1 MKMDTSRLLI
11 VTAADETFVPLLKGL
26 VESLHRH
33 GTPQR
38 GHFACLDVGLA
49 AGSRDWLRGYTDR
62 VVNPEWDIPLDDAL
76 AIAKPHLRAITARP
90 FLPRYFPGYDIYL
103 WMDADTWVQ
112 EWYAIDW
119 YAAAA
124 ADGRLAIAAEV
135 DRSYQ
140 QPVDVWK
147 WRMERLFAYYG
158 ETAAKLLYAQQYYN
172 SGVFALRADAP
183 HWEIWASGLRR
194 GVDATN
200 GTLCTDQTALN
211 YMIWSKQLP
220 THPLPAVCN
229 WMCHLAKPIY
239 VPQTGRFHEPF
250 LPHQAIGIMH
260 LAHDSKDHTFET
272 RDDKGHSIRSNL
284 RFSPDRK
291 SAASPK

>member
-1 MKMDTSRLLI
+1 MDTSRLLI

-135 DRSYQ
+135 DRSYR

-158 ETAAKLLYAQQYYN
+158 ETAAKLLICGAVLQFRR
-172 SGVFALRADAP
+172 VCVARRCAALGDLGKRT
-183 HWEIWASGLRR
+183 STRR
-194 GVDATN
+194 GRYQRNAMHRSDSPE
-200 GTLCTDQTALN
+200 LHDLDQAASNSST
-211 YMIWSKQLP
+211 SCGVQLDVSSGE
-220 THPLPAVCN
+220 THLLPADGPLSRAV
-229 WMCHLAKPIY
+229 
-239 VPQTGRFHEPF
+239 
-250 LPHQAIGIMH
+250 
-260 LAHDSKDHTFET
+260 
-272 RDDKGHSIRSNL
+272 
-284 RFSPDRK
+284 
-291 SAASPK
+291 SAASVDRHHAPRR